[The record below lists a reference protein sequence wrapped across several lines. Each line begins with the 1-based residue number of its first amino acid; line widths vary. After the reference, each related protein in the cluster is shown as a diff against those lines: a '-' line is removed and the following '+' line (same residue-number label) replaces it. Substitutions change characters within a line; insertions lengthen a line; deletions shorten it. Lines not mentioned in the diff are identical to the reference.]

1 MARYSTEAEYKAL
14 VYGTSEVIWIQYLLS
29 DLHITPSYVPTIWC
43 DNLGATY
50 MSVKPIF
57 HARTKHDEVD

>member
-1 MARYSTEAEYKAL
+1 MALLRSY
-14 VYGTSEVIWIQYLLS
+14 IWIQYLLS
-29 DLHITPSYVPTIWC
+29 DLQITPSVPMIWC

-50 MSVKPIF
+50 LSAKPIF